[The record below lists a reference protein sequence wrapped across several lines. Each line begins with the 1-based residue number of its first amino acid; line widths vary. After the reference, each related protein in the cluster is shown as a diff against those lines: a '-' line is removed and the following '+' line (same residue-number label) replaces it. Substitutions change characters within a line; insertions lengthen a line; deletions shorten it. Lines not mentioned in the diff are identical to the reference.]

1 MSKRRKNNKKTVKSE
16 KCIQKSEKDPDITL
30 EPDKSKSN
38 NVRNYILNV
47 FPIFISIVALILS
60 FITHVTNENR
70 VNYQESESFN
80 VVQNLWNDSPEYILY
95 NESTK
100 KLSDI
105 PSPTYIMFVPTKVRG
120 LVKNDMT
127 HMFLQPVS
135 YTYVEEQIKSG
146 KTTEDIV
153 KSKLPYYFK
162 GKYGI
167 RDVETSVVENPLYEN
182 GSSFPEKVEVT
193 TYPYLMIAVQIDYKY
208 IGDSENKTQYF
219 VTNPG
224 GKYDID
230 KNRYNNII
238 KYMSENSYME
248 IKMEDI
254 QNSRDPD
261 KKESIYK
268 SAHRKAVNILNSS
281 RTKDG
286 KKQLLKLIGGIEGG
300 YGGILKDLNDMATG
314 VDIIGEYGRRE
325 Y

>member
-1 MSKRRKNNKKTVKSE
+1 MSKRKKNNKKIVKSE
-16 KCIQKSEKDPDITL
+16 KYIQKSENAPEATL
-30 EPDKSKSN
+30 ELEISKKN
-38 NVRNYILNV
+38 NVRKYILNI

-100 KLSDI
+100 KLSEI
-105 PSPTYIMFVPTKVRG
+105 PSPTYIMFVPTKVKG
-120 LVKNDMT
+120 LLKDDMT

-146 KTTEDIV
+146 KTTEEIV
-153 KSKLPYYFK
+153 TSKLPYYFK
-162 GKYGI
+162 GKYGS
-167 RDVETSVVENPLYEN
+167 RDIETSVVENPLYEN

-208 IGDSENKTQYF
+208 IGDSENKTKYF

-230 KNRYNNII
+230 GNRYNNII
-238 KYMSENSYME
+238 KYISENSYME

-254 QNSRDPD
+254 KSSQETG
-261 KKESIYK
+261 KKESVYK
-268 SAHRKAVNILNSS
+268 SAHRKAIDILNNAKNKEG
-281 RTKDG
+281 R
-286 KKQLLKLIGGIEGG
+286 KQLFKLIGGIEGG
-300 YGGILKDLNDMATG
+300 YGGILKDLNYMATG
-314 VDIIGEYGRRE
+314 IDVIGEYGRRE

>member
-16 KCIQKSEKDPDITL
+16 KYIQKSEKDPDITL

-146 KTTEDIV
+146 K
-153 KSKLPYYFK
+153 PP
-162 GKYGI
+162 
-167 RDVETSVVENPLYEN
+167 R
-182 GSSFPEKVEVT
+182 
-193 TYPYLMIAVQIDYKY
+193 
-208 IGDSENKTQYF
+208 
-219 VTNPG
+219 
-224 GKYDID
+224 
-230 KNRYNNII
+230 
-238 KYMSENSYME
+238 
-248 IKMEDI
+248 
-254 QNSRDPD
+254 
-261 KKESIYK
+261 
-268 SAHRKAVNILNSS
+268 IL
-281 RTKDG
+281 
-286 KKQLLKLIGGIEGG
+286 
-300 YGGILKDLNDMATG
+300 
-314 VDIIGEYGRRE
+314 
-325 Y
+325 